1 MTLFSSVT
9 TKKNKIKS
17 QGTIPQL
24 EHGICGNLNSCGR
37 ATVIHTWLPNKHSAI
52 SMEQTAE
59 SLN

>member
-9 TKKNKIKS
+9 TKKTPKS

-24 EHGICGNLNSCGR
+24 EHGICGNLNSSGR